1 MPKLSYNSLSYGS
14 ECWQMAELNL
24 KHMSTFHTKNLQN
37 ILRILSPKRTYQN
50 KPTNALIPDN
60 IFGR

>member
-1 MPKLSYNSLSYGS
+1 MLADGRT
-14 ECWQMAELNL
+14 ELQTHVYL
-24 KHMSTFHTKNLQN
+24 PQKCLQN

-50 KPTNALIPDN
+50 KPTNAFIPDN